1 MTLRILTCLLLASS
15 LSATELRTGTG
26 TGTGQL
32 PPPPDVD
39 PRHRVYDQLLDINV
53 RDGLVYYNAVKAS
66 RAGLARYIASLDMPE
81 AAFARLSRD
90 EQVALLINAYNAIVL
105 HTVVQHYPIEGR
117 AGAFPAKSIRQ
128 IPGVYER
135 KHRVAGRSVSLDE
148 LERWLLDDYKDA
160 RVIFALGRG
169 ALGSGRLRSEAYTAS
184 RLEMQLADATR
195 EFVIRQGH
203 FRIDEAANTVVVT
216 PLYSW
221 REKDFVA
228 GFAGKAADVFDERS
242 PIERAILALTL
253 DHLFPSE
260 QAYLRQNRF
269 KVEFGT
275 FDWRLNDLTGGRI
288 D

>member
-1 MTLRILTCLLLASS
+1 MTLRVLTSLLLASS
-15 LSATELRTGTG
+15 LSAT
-26 TGTGQL
+26 QL

-39 PRHRVYDQLLDINV
+39 PRHRAYDQLLDINV
-53 RDGLVYYNAVKAS
+53 RDGLVYYRAVQAS
-66 RAGLARYIASLDMPE
+66 RAGLARYIASLDVPE
-81 AAFARLSRD
+81 AAFARLSRE
-90 EQVALLINAYNAIVL
+90 EQMAILINAYNAIVL
-105 HTVVQHYPIEGR
+105 HSVVQNYPIAGR
-117 AGAFPAKSIRQ
+117 AGAFPANSIRQ
-128 IPGVYER
+128 IPGVFDR

-184 RLEMQLADATR
+184 RLEAQLADATR
-195 EFVIRQGH
+195 GFVIRQGH
-203 FRIDEAANTVVVT
+203 FRIDEGANTVVVT

-228 GFAGKAADVFDERS
+228 AFAGKADSVFDQRS

-253 DHLFPSE
+253 DHLFQSE